1 MICKSQLLGA
11 ALGLA
16 LCAGAAQAA
25 PESGFSVNGGL
36 ISSSVTTTIVGTGT
50 FLDGTSYSYS
60 GSGLSLGL
68 DYQIALNHSL
78 SLNPFLMLSGETISG
93 LGNNIT
99 GNHDI
104 LGLQL
109 RYWIGD
115 AFVGG
120 HIGSYSETVTA
131 NGNNVSLSTHASGPG
146 GGLVA
151 GWENPNGGI
160 YVMGQLDSAKLNYS
174 YTDTRLTDVR
184 LSVGYRWK

>member
-1 MICKSQLLGA
+1 MKRKLQLLGA
-11 ALGLA
+11 VLTLA
-16 LCAGAAQAA
+16 LCAGAADAA
-25 PESGFSVNGGL
+25 PKNGFSVNGGL

-50 FLDGTSYSYS
+50 ALDGVSYSYN
-60 GSGLSLGL
+60 GSGLSVGF
-68 DYQIALNHSL
+68 DYQFALNDNL
-78 SLNPFLMLSGETISG
+78 TLNPFVMLSGENISG

-99 GNHDI
+99 GNHSI

-115 AFVGG
+115 VFIGG
-120 HIGSYSETVTA
+120 HIGGYSETVT
-131 NGNNVSLSTHASGPG
+131 NNNYNLSTNASGPG

-160 YVMGQLDSAKLNYS
+160 YMMGQLDSAKLNYG

-184 LSVGYRWK
+184 LSVGDRWK